1 MRWRPG
7 HRQVLQHRPPAWQW
21 VPTWQRRSI
30 PNYTN
35 NTQPNSPPRCY
46 HWTIVAPFST
56 ENNVTEYFATPPKLL
71 WAIESRV
78 GKCES
83 RERDPL
89 LALIAVDSRECVIAG
104 RPCSYYNNNPIAT
117 ECMYI
122 ALATIFEVNHS
133 ILCDRCAH
141 FVPSTTTATTTP
153 FNSHEQQFNATRE
166 IALYY
171 VEQRAK

>member
-1 MRWRPG
+1 MLPLDHRSIFHRKQCHGIFCNPAEATLG
-7 HRQVLQHRPPAWQW
+7 HR
-21 VPTWQRRSI
+21 
-30 PNYTN
+30 
-35 NTQPNSPPRCY
+35 
-46 HWTIVAPFST
+46 VA
-56 ENNVTEYFATPPKLL
+56 
-71 WAIESRV
+71 RV
-78 GKCES
+78 GKWES
-83 RERDPL
+83 RDRDPL

-104 RPCSYYNNNPIAT
+104 RPCSYYNNNPIAN